1 MNGTIGREKKVE
13 TEEGREGGRRGA
25 RRENEGTI
33 EEEWPF
39 LRGTAVDSRSQRA
52 RAEATARLERR
63 TL

>member
-25 RRENEGTI
+25 GRENEGMI

-39 LRGTAVDSRSQRA
+39 LRGTAVDSRSQV
-52 RAEATARLERR
+52 ERR
-63 TL
+63 EPRQQLG